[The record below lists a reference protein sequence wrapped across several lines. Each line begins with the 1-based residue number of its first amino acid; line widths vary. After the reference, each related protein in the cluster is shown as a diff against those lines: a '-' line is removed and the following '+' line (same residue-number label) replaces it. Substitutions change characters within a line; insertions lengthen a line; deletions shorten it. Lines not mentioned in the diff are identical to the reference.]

1 MYSKVYATL
10 QIIALEIL
18 FLTTSL
24 KCNGRQTARSS
35 SPVVLEFDLKLIARK
50 PFSTASYTEKYALQ
64 HTESPKESSE
74 GKAWKMSHT
83 VNKFIRMGVVS
94 YSHHTFYNNYGILV

>member
-1 MYSKVYATL
+1 MIVVAIVSNAVGWT
-10 QIIALEIL
+10 I
-18 FLTTSL
+18 
-24 KCNGRQTARSS
+24 

-50 PFSTASYTEKYALQ
+50 TFSTASYTEKYALQ

-83 VNKFIRMGVVS
+83 VSTVDPHISKGNGTDPTSYMLKIR
-94 YSHHTFYNNYGILV
+94 I

>member
-1 MYSKVYATL
+1 M
-10 QIIALEIL
+10 L
-18 FLTTSL
+18 FL
-24 KCNGRQTARSS
+24 CH

-50 PFSTASYTEKYALQ
+50 TFSTVSYTEKYALQ

-83 VNKFIRMGVVS
+83 VSKFIRIISINTRAMLKHSKVS
-94 YSHHTFYNNYGILV
+94 ERM

>member
-1 MYSKVYATL
+1 MYKAYRVRPQGQGKDTMDQY
-10 QIIALEIL
+10 
-18 FLTTSL
+18 
-24 KCNGRQTARSS
+24 RQLPH

-83 VNKFIRMGVVS
+83 VSKFIRIIS
-94 YSHHTFYNNYGILV
+94 ININ